1 MPITGFPE
9 DEDPKRAQ
17 IYFDRG
23 KLVAQTGNFEYAIEM
38 YIQGLSFDPDNVAAH
53 QALRDIALQR
63 KARGEKDMGMMNKM
77 MMPRATGDR
86 QAMLN
91 AEKLLAYSP
100 ADINRMTRLLR
111 AANAAGFS
119 ATVAWIGP
127 ILLRANEDQ
136 RR

>member
-1 MPITGFPE
+1 MPATAFPE

-23 KLVAQTGNFEYAIEM
+23 KIVGQTGNFEYAIEM
-38 YIQGLSFDPDNVAAH
+38 YIQGLSFDPDNVAGH

-63 KARGEKDMGMMNKM
+63 KARGGKDMGMMDKM
-77 MMPRATGDR
+77 RMPRAKDGK

-100 ADINRMTRLLR
+100 ADTERMLRLLR

-119 ATVAWIGP
+119 ATLAWIEP

-136 RR
+136 RH